1 MGRRT
6 KKKKKNTKL
15 KVFIAIFLLTIIIA
29 SGVVTGVKIFENGG
43 GLKGLLATIL
53 GEDTRN
59 VSNVEPITVL
69 LLGISEDL
77 DSRLTDTIMVCSY
90 NPKTQRASMLSI
102 PRDTFIGDS
111 KTSVGGYDKINSV
124 YSRSGAKGTIR
135 EVEDIIDKEIDYY
148 AVVNTK
154 ALINIVDI
162 IGEEGMQ
169 LIDGEKAEQLLRFRH
184 NNDGSTYPQ
193 EYGDND
199 YGRMR
204 TQREFIKETVKQTL
218 QIKNITKANK
228 IISAVFENIETN
240 LDEDAI
246 KQYIPYVHIADEDII
261 LLAEKDGKEIGFIF
275 CIPDFEET
283 KRGEK
288 ISTIIVKTVAV
299 IPEFQNLAIGN
310 VLMSD
315 IAKIAKQKGFKN
327 WICAFMYANNTS
339 QKMAKR
345 NQTELMREYALY
357 GKKI

>member
-90 NPKTQRASMLSI
+90 NPKTQRASMLSV

-111 KTSVGGYDKINSV
+111 KSSVGGYDKINSV
-124 YSRSGAKGTIR
+124 YSRSGAKGTVR

-162 IGEEGMQ
+162 IGGVEFYVPMDMDYDDPTQDLHIDLKEGMQ

-204 TQREFIKETVKQTL
+204 TQREFIKETVKHTL

-228 IISAVFENIETN
+228 IISAIFENIETN

-246 KQYIPYVHIADEDII
+246 KQYIPYAIDFNPEDILMEQLPGASAKYNNVWI
-261 LLAEKDGKEIGFIF
+261 YEHSKKQTTTLVQEIENYLND
-275 CIPDFEET
+275 IPQIDET
-283 KRGEK
+283 NTTN
-288 ISTIIVKTVAV
+288 TINSENTTKTT
-299 IPEFQNLAIGN
+299 NTTKKSNKNN
-310 VLMSD
+310 VD
-315 IAKIAKQKGFKN
+315 
-327 WICAFMYANNTS
+327 
-339 QKMAKR
+339 
-345 NQTELMREYALY
+345 
-357 GKKI
+357 

>member
-135 EVEDIIDKEIDYY
+135 KVEDIIDKEIDYY

-162 IGEEGMQ
+162 IGGVEFYVPMDMDYDDPTQDLHIYLEEGMQ

-246 KQYIPYVHIADEDII
+246 KQYIPYAIDFNPDDILMEQLPGASEKYNNVWIYEHSKKQTTALMQEIENYLNNVVQTDETNTTNTTNTENTTKTTNTTKKSNKNNAD
-261 LLAEKDGKEIGFIF
+261 
-275 CIPDFEET
+275 
-283 KRGEK
+283 
-288 ISTIIVKTVAV
+288 
-299 IPEFQNLAIGN
+299 
-310 VLMSD
+310 
-315 IAKIAKQKGFKN
+315 
-327 WICAFMYANNTS
+327 
-339 QKMAKR
+339 
-345 NQTELMREYALY
+345 
-357 GKKI
+357 